1 MADSKTRGGSN
12 RSQNRP
18 NEARDSHGRFTSDGF
33 FDNPRAPIAAAAA
46 ITAVAAAAG
55 AYLWSKRGSPS
66 LMSWG
71 QDQGA
76 DEPSSFDSAY
86 AGTSPSADAASK
98 FESTGS
104 TGSDLGKA
112 SDIGDSAADTATQ
125 SKVGSVAYGA

>member
-1 MADSKTRGGSN
+1 MADSKIRSGSN
-12 RSQNRP
+12 SSQNRP
-18 NEARDSHGRFTSDGF
+18 NEARDSHGRFTGSSY
-33 FDNPRAPIAAAAA
+33 FDNRRAPIAAAAA

-66 LMSWG
+66 LMKWG
-71 QDQGA
+71 QDKPA
-76 DEPSSFDSAY
+76 DEASSFDAAF

-98 FESTGS
+98 FETTGS

-112 SDIGDSAADTATQ
+112 SNIGAADTATQ